1 MSSVK
6 VYIAEFEGDPVRCAK
21 RNVHSRSLE
30 DVQVLNDGFELT
42 PNYMNRLDMSTYL
55 NDGEIEHVEME
66 EKTLTSINDEDEQTK
81 VRIYS
86 IALLACV
93 SLQSPDII

>member
-1 MSSVK
+1 M
-6 VYIAEFEGDPVRCAK
+6 
-21 RNVHSRSLE
+21 
-30 DVQVLNDGFELT
+30 LNDGFELT

-81 VRIYS
+81 VRIYC
-86 IALLACV
+86 IACLRVPPISRHHLDTYTGESVCRSV
-93 SLQSPDII
+93 R

>member
-1 MSSVK
+1 M
-6 VYIAEFEGDPVRCAK
+6 YIAEFLGDPVRCAK

>member
-1 MSSVK
+1 M
-6 VYIAEFEGDPVRCAK
+6 
-21 RNVHSRSLE
+21 
-30 DVQVLNDGFELT
+30 LNDGFELT

-81 VRIYS
+81 VRIYTRS
-86 IALLACV
+86 RLYGHRIYGLFGLYGQCL
-93 SLQSPDII
+93 SGPNLPEYTKN